1 MSKLLQEISKL
12 LPRSRPDRHESGIAH
27 PIQPAR
33 IMRAFFRLNIQA
45 DQPRKNKIDRKPLN
59 LKN

>member
-1 MSKLLQEISKL
+1 MSKL

-33 IMRAFFRLNIQA
+33 ITRAFSYIKHEIN
-45 DQPRKNKIDRKPLN
+45 
-59 LKN
+59 

>member
-33 IMRAFFRLNIQA
+33 TRGLFHT
-45 DQPRKNKIDRKPLN
+45 PPN
-59 LKN
+59 LKRHKRFVSD